1 MTIAD
6 IMNSYL
12 RKIPFAY
19 LVLLPLLVWP
29 MLAIH
34 AQQEPEF
41 AHYFELETQFNPA
54 AVGKSSQLLIN
65 AAYQSHAMEYDDAGG
80 TMLLMAN
87 TAFQISGTRHGVGA
101 LFQNDEIGLFS
112 TKRFAVQ
119 YAFLFKLFGGTMSI
133 GAEADMINESV
144 DGSKADMV
152 DANDQAFQNSEMT
165 GSSFGF
171 SAGLYY
177 QRGAFYAGLSALHL
191 TSPKLEIGE
200 TAEYNLKPHYYFT
213 AGYNIRTRNP
223 FFKIEPRVFVR
234 YEGTELRANITA
246 ALRYEREKKYLY
258 GGVTYTPERSV
269 TAFVGGKFH
278 GVNLS
283 YSYEAFTNG
292 LGWGY
297 GQHEVTL
304 GYSLDLDFSK
314 RGRNYHKSVRWL

>member
-1 MTIAD
+1 
-6 IMNSYL
+6 MNKKL
-12 RKIPFAY
+12 RIPSFLAK
-19 LVLLPLLVWP
+19 LVLTLLSQCFVAD
-29 MLAIH
+29 MI

-54 AVGKSSQLLIN
+54 AVGKSTQLLIN
-65 AAYQSHAMEYDDAGG
+65 GAYQSHATGYDDAGG

-87 TAFQISGTRHGVGA
+87 TAFQVLGSRHGVGA

-112 TKRFAVQ
+112 TKRFALQ
-119 YAFLFKLFGGTMSI
+119 YAFHFKLFGGVMSV

-144 DGSKADMV
+144 DGTKVDLA
-152 DANDQAFQNSEMT
+152 DANDPAFPGSEMT
-165 GSSFGF
+165 GSAFGF
-171 SAGLYY
+171 TTGLYY
-177 QRGAFYAGLSALHL
+177 QRGAFHAGVSAMHL

-200 TAEYNLKPHYYFT
+200 TNEYQLKPHYYFT
-213 AGYNIRTRNP
+213 AGYNIRTHNP
-223 FFKIEPRVFVR
+223 FFKIEPRVLLR
-234 YEGTELRANITA
+234 YDGTEFRANITA
-246 ALRYEREKKYLY
+246 ALRYEREKKRLY

-269 TAFVGGKFH
+269 TAFVGGQFH

-283 YSYEAFTNG
+283 YSYEAFTSG
-292 LGWGY
+292 LGLGY